1 MAREEHAASYLA
13 ERRRGKLGEQQQ
25 IWQEM
30 RGACL
35 SLVWTQRNLQMRVVF
50 KN

>member
-25 IWQEM
+25 IWQE
-30 RGACL
+30 R
-35 SLVWTQRNLQMRVVF
+35 
-50 KN
+50 